1 MLKEH
6 AAHAFNSDQKYHDL
20 VTTQIKHL
28 EVAKNIASEHSKL
41 VNDVYDI
48 DERIEDHVSSGGR
61 KLGEIHGEIFALHKQ
76 IGELSVLAMILW
88 IILLLFGYLKPFQV

>member
-1 MLKEH
+1 LL
-6 AAHAFNSDQKYHDL
+6 Q
-20 VTTQIKHL
+20 
-28 EVAKNIASEHSKL
+28 

-88 IILLLFGYLKPFQV
+88 IILLLFGYLKPSQV